1 MSGSLLNK
9 QSTKLIPTSNRSR
22 HGSEHGKELEYYIF
36 FSNGGN
42 RLYDHALS
50 IITQKNMGAY
60 RYDKRSKFHVLAANE
75 PVTIC

>member
-36 FSNGGN
+36 SRTEETVYMTMLFPLLHKRIWEPIVMTNGQ
-42 RLYDHALS
+42 S
-50 IITQKNMGAY
+50 ST
-60 RYDKRSKFHVLAANE
+60 F
-75 PVTIC
+75 